1 MKKKNLYK
9 VTIIF
14 IFISII
20 FYFFINSLIGDAKKF
35 GYVKKLLNDEQRELV
50 KKYIF
55 PYKLINQQKRQ
66 LDFFKPLSV
75 EIELLIKEQGI
86 DLDLIRVPDVKLS
99 NNKTLKK
106 YKLNSGFHFGIANVN
121 PGSAYIDFYNN
132 NIFIVSSRGVLAYGT
147 NIEDKNTKLKQIKNN
162 IDEFIGLKQFKKSQ
176 SNSIKDLL
184 IDNENIYLSFTDE
197 IKENCWNTSVIFGK
211 INFEEIKFKKLFTS
225 NRCIDSVNPV
235 DKKFNAMSA
244 GGRIVRFDDKNILVS
259 MGEYLN
265 SYLAQD
271 IKSDNGKI
279 IKVNI
284 DNGDHNL
291 ISMGHRNP
299 QGLYFD
305 EENNFIIET
314 EHGPKG
320 GDEINLIKID
330 HLKGDKVLN
339 YGWPISSYGE
349 HYDNEI
355 DQSLYEKYPLHKS
368 HIDYGFIEPIKFF
381 TPSIGISEV
390 IKIESDKFVVSSLK
404 YKSLYFFE
412 LDKENKLIK
421 LEQIEVYERIRDIKL
436 NNNKLY
442 LFMEDTASIGLIDL

>member
-1 MKKKNLYK
+1 MNKKNLYK

>member
-211 INFEEIKFKKLFTS
+211 INFEEIKFKKLFS
-225 NRCIDSVNPV
+225 NSDVFVHPTLQDAYGVYIEALAYELPTISSSIYDKDEVIIDNICGLLIKPPFSLFES
-235 DKKFNAMSA
+235 KI
-244 GGRIVRFDDKNILVS
+244 GREYENYDEFVSIIKSKYENGEFDFMIKEFYQKL
-259 MGEYLN
+259 EYLHLN
-265 SYLAQD
+265 RKILKQMRLNCQNHFRNKFSILERNKRINKIYDQILA
-271 IKSDNGKI
+271 
-279 IKVNI
+279 
-284 DNGDHNL
+284 
-291 ISMGHRNP
+291 
-299 QGLYFD
+299 
-305 EENNFIIET
+305 
-314 EHGPKG
+314 
-320 GDEINLIKID
+320 
-330 HLKGDKVLN
+330 
-339 YGWPISSYGE
+339 
-349 HYDNEI
+349 
-355 DQSLYEKYPLHKS
+355 
-368 HIDYGFIEPIKFF
+368 
-381 TPSIGISEV
+381 
-390 IKIESDKFVVSSLK
+390 
-404 YKSLYFFE
+404 
-412 LDKENKLIK
+412 
-421 LEQIEVYERIRDIKL
+421 RI
-436 NNNKLY
+436 
-442 LFMEDTASIGLIDL
+442 